1 MSKSLRPW
9 WQNCCAL
16 GDKKVLDDRELR
28 AIDALEDSISPLDNQ
43 TVAIRQLIT
52 RFEACYHEADKE
64 AERIIKAIGAGR
76 CPRESKARPP
86 KRKKELQ
93 NSRRTLSRWCKNPAI
108 KGMNLDVGGIPAD
121 ELVGFI
127 GKPTPLKIWQV
138 ERIVDKVSQALDPN
152 RPYHTMA
159 LRLADDGQ
167 PGANPAGEYYKDD
180 SAFLQQTRKTIIHD
194 TVDSRK
200 SKVSLAMAIDLLMP
214 CHWDFV
220 EGLVIILKAIGGDL
234 HPDKPFACCARNIKL
249 SPLCGR
255 LKIISNTLRTFW
267 KGKKTIKNIDRHILA
282 SLGEVAPVK
291 RWLAASLDKTIRLHL
306 SLPFDELLQNSYF
319 EIDLS

>member
-9 WQNCCAL
+9 WKNCCAL
-16 GDKKVLDDRELR
+16 DDKRFLDDRELR
-28 AIDALEDSISPLDNQ
+28 AIDALEDSISPLDDQ
-43 TVAIRQLIT
+43 TAAIRQLIT

-64 AERIIKAIGAGR
+64 AERIIKALCAGR
-76 CPRESKARPP
+76 CPKESKTRPP
-86 KRKKELQ
+86 RRKKELQ
-93 NSRRTLSRWCKNPAI
+93 NSRRILSRWCKNPTI

-127 GKPTPLKIWQV
+127 GKPTPLKVWQV
-138 ERIVDKVSQALDPN
+138 ERIVDRVSQALDPN

-159 LRLADDGQ
+159 LGFADYGE
-167 PGANPAGEYYKDD
+167 PGAYPAEKYYQDR
-180 SAFLQQTRKTIIHD
+180 STFLEQTKRTIIHD
-194 TVDSRK
+194 TVDGRK
-200 SKVSLAMAIDLLMP
+200 SEVSLAMAIDLLMP

-220 EGLVIILKAIGGDL
+220 GALVIILKAIGGDL

-255 LKIISNTLRTFW
+255 LKTISNTLGAFW
-267 KGKKTIKNIDRHILA
+267 KGKKTIKNVDRDILA
-282 SLGEVAPVK
+282 SLGKATPVK

-306 SLPFDELLQNSYF
+306 SLPF

>member
-16 GDKKVLDDRELR
+16 DDKKVLDDRELR
-28 AIDALEDSISPLDNQ
+28 AIDAFEDSISPLDDQ

-64 AERIIKAIGAGR
+64 AELIIKAIGAGR

-93 NSRRTLSRWCKNPAI
+93 NSRRILSRLCKNPTI

-127 GKPTPLKIWQV
+127 GKPTPLKVWQV

-152 RPYHTMA
+152 RPYHTMV
-159 LRLADDGQ
+159 LVLADDGQ
-167 PGANPAGEYYKDD
+167 AGANPVGEYYKDD
-180 SAFLQQTRKTIIHD
+180 SAFLQQTSKTIIHD
-194 TVDSRK
+194 TVDGRK

-214 CHWDFV
+214 CHWDFAG
-220 EGLVIILKAIGGDL
+220 GLIIILKAIGGDL

-249 SPLCGR
+249 SPLCDR
-255 LKIISNTLRTFW
+255 LKIISNTLSTFW
-267 KGKKTIKNIDRHILA
+267 KGKKTINNIDRGILA
-282 SLGEVAPVK
+282 SLGKATPAK

-306 SLPFDELLQNSYF
+306 SLPF

>member
-16 GDKKVLDDRELR
+16 DDKRFLDDRELQ
-28 AIDALEDSISPLDNQ
+28 AIDALEDSISPLDDQ
-43 TVAIRQLIT
+43 TAAIRQLIT

-64 AERIIKAIGAGR
+64 AERIIKAIGRGR
-76 CPRESKARPP
+76 CPKESKARPA

-93 NSRRTLSRWCKNPAI
+93 NSRLILSRWCKNPAI
-108 KGMNLDVGGIPAD
+108 KSIDLDVCGVSAD
-121 ELVGFI
+121 QLLSFI
-127 GKPTPLKIWQV
+127 GEPSPLEIWQV

-152 RPYHTMA
+152 RLYHTMA
-159 LRLADDGQ
+159 LGLADDGEA
-167 PGANPAGEYYKDD
+167 GANPAGEYYKDD
-180 SAFLQQTRKTIIHD
+180 LAFLQQTRHTIIHD
-194 TVDSRK
+194 TVDGRK

-220 EGLVIILKAIGGDL
+220 GGLIIILKAIGGDL

-249 SPLCGR
+249 SPLCDR
-255 LKIISNTLRTFW
+255 LKIISNTLRAFW
-267 KGKKTIKNIDRHILA
+267 KGKKTTKNIDRHIMP
-282 SLGEVAPVK
+282 SLGEVTAVK

-306 SLPFDELLQNSYF
+306 TLPF

>member
-9 WQNCCAL
+9 WKNCCAL
-16 GDKKVLDDRELR
+16 DDKRFGDDRELR
-28 AIDALEDSISPLDNQ
+28 AIDALEDSISPLDDQ

-76 CPRESKARPP
+76 WPKESKARPP

-93 NSRRTLSRWCKNPAI
+93 NSRRILSRWCKNPAI
-108 KGMNLDVGGIPAD
+108 KGMNLDMGGIPAD

-127 GKPTPLKIWQV
+127 GKPTPLKVWQV

-152 RPYHTMA
+152 RPYHRMA
-159 LRLADDGQ
+159 LDVADSGE
-167 PGANPAGEYYKDD
+167 PGTYPAGKYYQDS
-180 SAFLQQTRKTIIHD
+180 SAFLEQTKRTIIHD
-194 TVDSRK
+194 TVDGRK
-200 SKVSLAMAIDLLMP
+200 SEVSLAMAIDLLMP
-214 CHWDFV
+214 CHWGFV
-220 EGLVIILKAIGGDL
+220 GGLVIILKAIGGDR

-249 SPLCGR
+249 SPLCDR
-255 LKIISNTLRTFW
+255 LKIISNTLRAFW
-267 KGKKTIKNIDRHILA
+267 KGKKTTKNVDRDILA
-282 SLGEVAPVK
+282 SLGKATPVK
-291 RWLAASLDKTIRLHL
+291 RWLAASFDKTIRLHL
-306 SLPFDELLQNSYF
+306 SLPF